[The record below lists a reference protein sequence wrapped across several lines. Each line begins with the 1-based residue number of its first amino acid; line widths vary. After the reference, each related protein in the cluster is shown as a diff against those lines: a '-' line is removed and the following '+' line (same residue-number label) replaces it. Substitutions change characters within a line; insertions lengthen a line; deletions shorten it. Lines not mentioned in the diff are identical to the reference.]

1 MTAETRARAVT
12 RVYSISLLAN
22 LIMLSLKLS
31 VGFVT
36 GSLVMLA
43 DGVDSSLDA
52 VANIIAMIVTRLAG
66 RPPDED
72 HPYGHRRYETLGALM
87 IGAFLLITASEIV
100 KSAVSRLLSGETPHI
115 GLNNFAVMILAL
127 AVNIGLFVLQ
137 HRAGRRLRS
146 EVLTASSEDKRSD
159 IMVSVT
165 VLLSLVTVRLGVGW
179 IDAAAAL
186 VVVALICRNAFHIM
200 KHAAGVLV
208 DHVALDAQTVTEIVI
223 SVPSVRHVFE
233 VRSRGTEDDVHLDLL
248 VSVAAPTTIDHSAAI
263 ADEISRRLR
272 DRFEGLSIIDINFV
286 PEHDLTPDYTQIAQT
301 EAAALGL
308 SVHEIAIA
316 KVDDHI
322 TLDGHVEVGADQTLE
337 NAHAIVSRFEE
348 RLMEAIPELAE
359 VNTHIEPLYGEK
371 EFPTLNGDIEDMK
384 RAVMRLVTRYDPQN
398 YWHELNIREEADG
411 SYTLTIHC
419 QLEGSMLVDEAH
431 DLAERIETRL
441 RAELP
446 QIHRVTIHTEPFER
460 AASGPV
466 AENPRL

>member
-1 MTAETRARAVT
+1 MSAETRARAVT

-22 LIMLSLKLS
+22 LIMLSLKLG
-31 VGFVT
+31 VGFIT

-52 VANIIAMIVTRLAG
+52 VANVIAMVVTRLAG

-72 HPYGHRRYETLGALM
+72 HPYGHRRYETLAALM

-100 KSAVSRLLSGETPHI
+100 KSAVTRLLSGETPHI
-115 GLNNFAVMILAL
+115 GFNNFAVMILAL
-127 AVNIGLFVLQ
+127 GVNIGLFVLQ
-137 HRAGRRLRS
+137 RRAGQRLRS

-159 IMVSVT
+159 IMVSIT
-165 VLLSLVTVRLGVGW
+165 VLLSLVTVRLGAGW

-186 VVVALICRNAFHIM
+186 VVVALICRNAFGII
-200 KHAAGVLV
+200 KKAAGVLV
-208 DHVALDAQTVTEIVI
+208 DHAALDAQAVSDIVT
-223 SVPSVRHVFE
+223 SLPSVRHVLE
-233 VRSRGTEDDVHLDLL
+233 VRSRGTPDDIHLDLL
-248 VSVAAPTTIDHSAAI
+248 VSVAAPTTVDHSAAI

-272 DRFEGLSIIDINFV
+272 DHFEGLSIIDVNFV

-301 EAAALGL
+301 EAAALGI

-322 TLDGHVEVGADQTLE
+322 TLEGHVEVGADQTLE

-348 RLMEAIPELAE
+348 RLKEAIPELAE
-359 VNTHIEPLYGEK
+359 VNTHIEPLYGQK
-371 EFPTLNGDIEDMK
+371 EYMIDDNNVEELK
-384 RAVMRLVTRYDPQN
+384 RAVMRLVTRYDPNN
-398 YWHELNIREEADG
+398 YWHELNIREEAPG
-411 SYTLTIHC
+411 SYAVTIHC
-419 QLEGSMLVDEAH
+419 QLEGSLLVDEAH

-460 AASGPV
+460 AVTRPV
-466 AENPRL
+466 AGE

>member
-1 MTAETRARAVT
+1 MSQETRAHAVT

-31 VGFVT
+31 VGFIT

-52 VANIIAMIVTRLAG
+52 VANIIAMVVTRLAG
-66 RPPDED
+66 RPPDDD
-72 HPYGHRRYETLGALM
+72 HPYGHRRYETLAAMM

-100 KSAVSRLLSGETPHI
+100 KSAVSRLLSGKTPDI
-115 GLNNFAVMILAL
+115 GMNNFAVMILAM
-127 AVNIGLFVLQ
+127 AVNVGLFVLQ
-137 HRAGRRLRS
+137 RRAGRRLRS

-159 IMVSVT
+159 IMVSIT

-179 IDAAAAL
+179 IDAVAAL
-186 VVVALICRNAFHIM
+186 VVVALICRNAFHII

-208 DHVALDAQTVTEIVI
+208 DRVALDAQVVSEVVT
-223 SVPSVRHVFE
+223 SVPSVRHVIT
-233 VRSRGTEDDVHLDLL
+233 VRSRGTQDDIDLDLL
-248 VSVAAPTTIDHSAAI
+248 VSVAAPTTVDHSAAI

-272 DRFEGLSIIDINFV
+272 ERFEGLSIIDINFV
-286 PEHDLTPDYTQIAQT
+286 PEHDLSPDYTQIAQT
-301 EAAALGL
+301 EAAALGI

-348 RLMEAIPELAE
+348 RLMEAIPELVE

-371 EFPTLNGDIEDMK
+371 ECVTCNGDIEELE
-384 RAVMRLVTRYDPQN
+384 RAVMRIVTSNDPDN
-398 YWHELNIREEADG
+398 YWHELNIREEAEG

-419 QLEGSMLVDEAH
+419 QLEGTLLVDEAH
-431 DLAERIETRL
+431 DLAERIETHL

-446 QIHRVTIHTEPFER
+446 QIHRITIHTEPFDH
-460 AASGPV
+460 AV
-466 AENPRL
+466 PRPLQVE

>member
-1 MTAETRARAVT
+1 MSQETRAHAVT

-31 VGFVT
+31 VGFIT

-52 VANIIAMIVTRLAG
+52 VANIIAMVVTRLAG
-66 RPPDED
+66 RPPDDD
-72 HPYGHRRYETLGALM
+72 HPYGHRRYETLAAMM

-100 KSAVSRLLSGETPHI
+100 KSAVSRLLSGETPDI
-115 GLNNFAVMILAL
+115 GMNNFAVMILAM
-127 AVNIGLFVLQ
+127 AVNVGLFVLQ
-137 HRAGRRLRS
+137 RRAGRRLRS

-159 IMVSVT
+159 IMVSIT

-179 IDAAAAL
+179 IDAVAAL
-186 VVVALICRNAFHIM
+186 VVVALICRNAFHII

-208 DHVALDAQTVTEIVI
+208 DRVALDAQVVSEIVT
-223 SVPSVRHVFE
+223 SVPSVRHVIT
-233 VRSRGTEDDVHLDLL
+233 VRSRGTQDDIDLDLL
-248 VSVAAPTTIDHSAAI
+248 VSVAAPTTVDHSAAI

-272 DRFEGLSIIDINFV
+272 ERFEGLSIIDINFV
-286 PEHDLTPDYTQIAQT
+286 PEHDLSPDYTQIAQT
-301 EAAALGL
+301 EAAALGI

-348 RLMEAIPELAE
+348 RLMEAIPELVE

-371 EFPTLNGDIEDMK
+371 ECVTCNGDIEELE
-384 RAVMRLVTRYDPQN
+384 RAVMRIVTSNDPDN
-398 YWHELNIREEADG
+398 YWHELNIREEAEG

-419 QLEGSMLVDEAH
+419 QLEGTLLVDEAH
-431 DLAERIETRL
+431 DLAERIETHL

-446 QIHRVTIHTEPFER
+446 QIHRITIHTEPFDHAVTKPLQVE
-460 AASGPV
+460 
-466 AENPRL
+466 